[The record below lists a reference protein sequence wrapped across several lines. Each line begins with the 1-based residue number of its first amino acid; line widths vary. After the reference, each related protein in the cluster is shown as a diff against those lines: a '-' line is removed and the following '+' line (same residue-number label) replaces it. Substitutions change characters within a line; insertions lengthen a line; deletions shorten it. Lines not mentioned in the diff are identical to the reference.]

1 MKLNPFQIWRWT
13 LKSWQFC
20 IYLDIH
26 IWYIRFLYLR
36 QFLLSK
42 ICKDEPSMLREPQP
56 EMCNLRLVCLIS
68 LLRWKRLPICPFCS
82 NFLAFLLLV
91 LLRFNCLFSVQFVSS
106 FKKYLWI
113 YFSIIYAQVW
123 FIELTKKMQFCWS
136 RCKILL
142 VEM

>member
-1 MKLNPFQIWRWT
+1 
-13 LKSWQFC
+13 
-20 IYLDIH
+20 
-26 IWYIRFLYLR
+26 
-36 QFLLSK
+36 
-42 ICKDEPSMLREPQP
+42 MLREPQP

-68 LLRWKRLPICPFCS
+68 LLRWNRLPICPFCC

-106 FKKYLWI
+106 FKMYLWI

-123 FIELTKKMQFCWS
+123 FIELTTKDA
-136 RCKILL
+136 ILL